1 MEDHLLDKII
11 CMIESPD
18 QEMQRL
24 GVELFIN
31 TSENYDDYRKLRT
44 CFPDRL
50 SKEMDL
56 LFNDMFAIYSGD
68 HIREKFNEYSDYWRA
83 QHND

>member
-1 MEDHLLDKII
+1 MEDHLLDKITD
-11 CMIESPD
+11 MMRSPD

-24 GVELFIN
+24 GVQIFIS
-31 TSENYDDYRKLRT
+31 TSRDYDDYRKLRI

-56 LFNDMFAIYSGD
+56 LFNDMFNVYSQD
-68 HIREKFNEYSDYWRA
+68 HIREKFNEYSEYWKA
-83 QHND
+83 QRQE